1 MITTPIC
8 DFVRAY
14 RESGSARLHMPGHKG
29 VPVLGCEPL
38 DITEISGADDLYH
51 ARGIIAESEANAS
64 RLFGCPTYYSTE
76 GSSLCIRAMLRL
88 ATTAAAGERPLI
100 LAGRNAHKTLIYSAV
115 LLDLDIQWLYPTQA
129 DSYHACPLT
138 GADVEAALGH
148 AKRKPC
154 AVYLTSPDYLGNTVD
169 IEAIAKVC
177 HAHGVLL
184 LVDNAHGG
192 YLRFL
197 TPSRHP
203 MDLGA
208 DLCCDSAHKTL
219 PVLTGGA
226 YLHVARKLA
235 IPAEQVKDAMG
246 LFGSTSPSYLI
257 MQSLDRVNPYLERLP
272 RHLAEYLP
280 RVEALRTAL
289 EARGYRL
296 AGDEPMKLT
305 LDAAAYG
312 YTGEEL
318 AAILEGNKV
327 ICEFSDPDFLVL
339 MLTPENGDG
348 DLEFIRTV
356 LGGIPQREPRQREK
370 LAPHQPEQVM
380 TARAACFASRE
391 TLPVE
396 QCLGRI
402 LASPTVSCPP
412 AIPIV
417 MCGERIDR
425 EAIGMFRRY
434 GIETCCVVK
443 E

>member
-14 RESGSARLHMPGHKG
+14 AASGSARLHMPGHKG
-29 VPVLGCEPL
+29 VPALGCEPL

-51 ARGIIAESEANAS
+51 ARGIIAESEGNAS

-88 ATTAAAGERPLI
+88 AAAGGGEHPLI

-115 LLDLDIQWLYPTQA
+115 LLDLEIQWMYPEKA

-138 GADVEAALGH
+138 GADVAAALRQ

-154 AVYLTSPDYLGNTVD
+154 AVYLTSPDYLGNMAD
-169 IEAIAKVC
+169 IEEIAAVC

-184 LVDNAHGG
+184 LVDNAHGA

-197 TPSRHP
+197 SPSRHP

-226 YLHVARKLA
+226 YLHVSEKLS
-235 IPAEQVKDAMG
+235 ISAEQVKDAMG

-257 MQSLDRVNPYLERLP
+257 MQSLDFANPYLENLPQRLAEFLP
-272 RHLAEYLP
+272 RAA
-280 RVEALRTAL
+280 ALRAAL
-289 EARGYRL
+289 EGCGYRL
-296 AGDEPMKLT
+296 VGDEPMKLT
-305 LDAAAYG
+305 LDAASVG
-312 YTGEEL
+312 YSGEEL
-318 AAILEGNKV
+318 ASILEARG
-327 ICEFSDPDFLVL
+327 ILCEFSDPDFLVL
-339 MLTPENGDG
+339 MLTPENSDG
-348 DLEFIRTV
+348 DLQRLFEV
-356 LGGIPQREPRQREK
+356 LSAVPGRESRVRQPMP
-370 LAPHQPEQVM
+370 PHQPEQVM
-380 TARAACFASRE
+380 TARAACFALRE
-391 TLPVE
+391 VLPVD

-425 EAIGMFRRY
+425 EAIKLFRTY
-434 GIETCCVVK
+434 GIDTCCVVK